1 MDSFRRIT
9 TYLTFFFLFIQVGH
23 AKYQWRRQDSPGKLV
38 SSYETRFDAL
48 PRKGRLKTKPWSGDY
63 WATYRGGIT
72 YRWLQKSTKEQRYK
86 YDLEDASKLTE
97 AQIRTLSPAEKFDLY
112 KGDAN
117 WTLTKL
123 ERDRTQVMTNKK
135 IARWWGLCHAWAP
148 ATIMYDSP
156 DMVIMKSKDGKDIP
170 FYASDIKALLTYNI
184 HLFGS
189 NKKTHFMGS
198 RCNVSFPK
206 ILKALSFG
214 IITEDRYLN
223 MINNEECN
231 DMDPGAVH
239 VALANSIGNKK
250 LGFVMDKTR
259 GSEVWNQGVYAYD
272 SHIEKTS
279 KRRKFTWRGLKVIG
293 KIHRVKTRVTWVNE
307 IGHVLKRV
315 SPDKGLKTL
324 IYKYDLYED
333 EDGEIIGGKWR
344 QSMRPDFFWR
354 IEDPGIHDM
363 MVGLQDIYLK
373 SIDTRWQDAPKRR
386 SRHEL
391 FNLFRKT
398 AKKVR
403 HAQSFIKN
411 TQQLVAARKG
421 ERVQYYKDLKQFYIT
436 NYKQLI
442 KKYK

>member
-1 MDSFRRIT
+1 MDSSRRIT
-9 TYLTFFFLFIQVGH
+9 TYLTFFFLFTQLAQ
-23 AKYQWRRQDSPGKLV
+23 AKYQWKRTEDPSRIVQG
-38 SSYETRFDAL
+38 YETNFIAL
-48 PRKGRLKTKPWSGDY
+48 PTKGKLKTKPWGGDY

-72 YRWLQKSTKEQRYK
+72 YRWLQKSKADQKFK
-86 YDLEDASKLTE
+86 YDFEDPSKLTD
-97 AQIRTLSPAEKFDLY
+97 AKIRTLSPAEKFDLF

-156 DMVIMKSKDGKDIP
+156 DMVIMKSKGGKDIP

-184 HLFGS
+184 HLFGK

-198 RCNVSFPK
+198 RCNVSLPK
-206 ILKALSFG
+206 FLKGLTLGLLS
-214 IITEDRYLN
+214 EERYLN
-223 MINNEECN
+223 LVRNEECN

-239 VALANSIGNKK
+239 VALTNLIGKKK

-259 GSEVWNQGVYAYD
+259 GAEVWNQGVYAYD

-279 KRRKFTWRGLKVIG
+279 KWRKLTWRGLKVRG
-293 KIHRVKTRVTWVNE
+293 KVHRVRTKVTWVNE

-315 SPDKGLKTL
+315 NPDKGLRPL

-333 EDGEIIGGKWR
+333 EDGDIIGGKWR
-344 QSMRPDFFWR
+344 QTTRPDFFWR

-363 MVGLQDIYLK
+363 MVGLGDLYIK
-373 SIDTRWQDAPKRR
+373 SIATRWQDAPKKRT
-386 SRHEL
+386 RHEL
-391 FNLFRKT
+391 FNLFKRT

-403 HAQSFIKN
+403 NSQTFIRN
-411 TQQLVAARKG
+411 TKQLVAARKS
-421 ERVQYYKDLKQFYIT
+421 ERVAYYNELKQYYLK
-436 NYKQLI
+436 NYKALM